1 MKSAWDTQEIERHG
15 VEGTGRQT
23 DRQIHTYTHTSSPVL
38 PSEATQRVTTYTLVS
53 V

>member
-23 DRQIHTYTHTSSPVL
+23 DRQIHTYT
-38 PSEATQRVTTYTLVS
+38 QREGRGRDRGRDRDRILS
-53 V
+53 LFD